1 MDYIEVRLKRCTV
14 FLTANEINSMLQ
26 RDPVIFQTALQRG
39 KGILRTR
46 AARQREDSEPVEPSY
61 RI

>member
-46 AARQREDSEPVEPSY
+46 AARQREAKKRRTY
-61 RI
+61 TGG